1 MDYIKLKEK
10 EDHIEAKY
18 VDKTF
23 YDKVKKLC
31 EDRGTTITAFERGVG
46 LSKGSAVKWKKS
58 APNSSTLVKIA
69 NFFNISVELLTEK
82 EIEATPLDAKAILDQ
97 LIFSLGADAPVNF
110 SVDEMP
116 EDERAILQ
124 QGLQAALDKHKLYK
138 ELKENW
144 QNENQ

>member
-1 MDYIKLKEK
+1 MTFYEKLKTVCKQKGTNIATLER
-10 EDHIEAKY
+10 ECG
-18 VDKTF
+18 
-23 YDKVKKLC
+23 LS
-31 EDRGTTITAFERGVG
+31 RGSAIKWNKSNPNSATLMKITAY
-46 LSKGSAVKWKKS
+46 L
-58 APNSSTLVKIA
+58 
-69 NFFNISVELLTEK
+69 NIPADYFTDDDAEPV
-82 EIEATPLDAKAILDQ
+82 PLDAKAILDQ